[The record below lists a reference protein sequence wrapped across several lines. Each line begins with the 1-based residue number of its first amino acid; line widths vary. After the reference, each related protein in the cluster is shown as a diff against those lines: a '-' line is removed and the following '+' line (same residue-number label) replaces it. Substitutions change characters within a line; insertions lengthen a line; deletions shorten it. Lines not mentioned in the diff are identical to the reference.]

1 MKVGMAI
8 GIAVLPIVLLS
19 ASVAAED
26 ARPTDFSAIERWAPT
41 AALTIDARLPGLGA
55 GPALNRLIGKTDM
68 VILGEALHGS
78 REPLEVRNA
87 LFKHLVETMG
97 FTAVAIESGIVE
109 GFSANDYVQG
119 GPGTAQEAASR
130 GITFGLNALPQ
141 QAELLEW
148 MRAYNADPGNGR
160 KIAFYGMDVSVP
172 ASAAQPQAL
181 DLALAYL
188 GSVDAAKAA
197 ALQQRIA
204 PHRDFLEVDRRGGG
218 DKDYTRLPQP
228 DRDAVTAAIADL
240 LTELSTHEGAFG
252 AATGTAAFDRGYRL
266 AVAAQ
271 QADAY
276 LRQFPVGW
284 KPADGP
290 VLSSVAVAD
299 RAKSDNIDWI
309 MGRHERILMFSHFG
323 HAVHTPVSVAMPG
336 ASKMMMPPMVGT
348 YLQRHYGDRALVI
361 GQLIGEDRTSCN
373 TPRPPAAD
381 QSLEAVLHRAT
392 RSDAALLNLRKAPAA
407 VRASLV
413 PPHDLYGQQPTH
425 SLSIGN
431 GAEVI
436 LFTRAATPAIP
447 CTIAGKKLT
456 P

>member
-1 MKVGMAI
+1 MKLGLAFGVTLFPL
-8 GIAVLPIVLLS
+8 VLFGTPVAGDE
-19 ASVAAED
+19 ASP
-26 ARPTDFSAIERWAPT
+26 ARFEAIERWAPA
-41 AALTIDARLPGLGA
+41 AALPIDANQPGLGA
-55 GPALNRLIGKTDM
+55 GLALSRLIGKADI
-68 VILGEALHGS
+68 VVLGEALHGS

-87 LFKHLVETMG
+87 LFKHLVKTMG
-97 FTAVAIESGIVE
+97 FTAIAIESGIVE
-109 GFSANDYVQG
+109 GFTANDYVQG
-119 GPGTAQEAASR
+119 SPGTAQEAASR

-172 ASAAQPQAL
+172 ASTEQPQAL

-188 GSVDAAKAA
+188 GSVDAARAA

-204 PHRDFLEVDRRGGG
+204 PHRDFLTIDRRGGG

-228 DRDAVTAAIADL
+228 ARDAVTAAIADL
-240 LTELSTHEGAFG
+240 LTELATHEGAYG
-252 AATGTAAFDRGYRL
+252 AATGAATFDRGYRL

-290 VLSSVAVAD
+290 VLSTVAVAD

-361 GQLIGEDRTSCN
+361 GQLIGDDRTSC
-373 TPRPPAAD
+373 TTSRPPAAE
-381 QSLEAVLHRAT
+381 QSLEAVLRRAT
-392 RSDAALLNLRKAPAA
+392 KSDAALLDLRQAPAA
-407 VRASLV
+407 VRARLV

-425 SLSIGN
+425 SLSIGS

-447 CTIAGKKLT
+447 CTIAGKN
-456 P
+456 